1 MDIPRGEGAD
11 GPPGASGWVEGEGLG
26 VASAAPVVIPGLRL
40 ATARGVGPVFN
51 GMRARGGNTR
61 LLDGLPGGFPEHPGA
76 RLGGGSAHAISPG
89 ALRGQ
94 LGIGL
99 GSMGVAAPCGSVA

>member
-11 GPPGASGWVEGEGLG
+11 GPSGTRGWVKGEGLG
-26 VASAAPVVIPGLRL
+26 IASAASVVIPGLRL

-51 GMRARGGNTR
+51 GMRARGGSTR
-61 LLDGLPGGFPEHPGA
+61 LLNGLPGGFPEHPGA

-94 LGIGL
+94 LGVGL
-99 GSMGVAAPCGSVA
+99 GSIGVAAPRGGIA